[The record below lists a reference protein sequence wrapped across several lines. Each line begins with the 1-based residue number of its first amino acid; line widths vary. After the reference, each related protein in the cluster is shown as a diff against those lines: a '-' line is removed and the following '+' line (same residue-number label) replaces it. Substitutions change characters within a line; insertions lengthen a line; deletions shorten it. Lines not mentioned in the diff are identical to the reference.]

1 MSLVMLLDFLT
12 FPLLLI
18 KTRMLKKLSWT
29 INTPPTVNRPHLM
42 S

>member
-1 MSLVMLLDFLT
+1 MLLDSLT
-12 FPLLLI
+12 FPRLLI

-29 INTPPTVNRPHLM
+29 INTLRTVNRPHLM